1 MVWAK
6 EKTGLL
12 KKEGVAEH
20 INISLYVPTR
30 LQHYYS
36 FVPYIFLYILRNP
49 PFSYF
54 FLASLAFSVVAVGL

>member
-6 EKTGLL
+6 EMTGLL
-12 KKEGVAEH
+12 KKESVAEH

-30 LQHYYS
+30 LQHNYS
-36 FVPYIFLYILRNP
+36 FVPYIFLYIKEP

-54 FLASLAFSVVAVGL
+54 FLESLAFSVVAAGL

>member
-6 EKTGLL
+6 EMTGLL

-36 FVPYIFLYILRNP
+36 FVPYIFLYI
-49 PFSYF
+49 Y
-54 FLASLAFSVVAVGL
+54 

>member
-6 EKTGLL
+6 EMTGLL

-30 LQHYYS
+30 LQHNYS
-36 FVPYIFLYILRNP
+36 FVPYILRNH
-49 PFSYF
+49 
-54 FLASLAFSVVAVGL
+54 LSLTSS

>member
-6 EKTGLL
+6 EMTGLL

-20 INISLYVPTR
+20 IIYVPTR
-30 LQHYYS
+30 LQHNYS
-36 FVPYIFLYILRNP
+36 FVPYIFLYIKEP

-54 FLASLAFSVVAVGL
+54 FLASLAFSVVAAGL